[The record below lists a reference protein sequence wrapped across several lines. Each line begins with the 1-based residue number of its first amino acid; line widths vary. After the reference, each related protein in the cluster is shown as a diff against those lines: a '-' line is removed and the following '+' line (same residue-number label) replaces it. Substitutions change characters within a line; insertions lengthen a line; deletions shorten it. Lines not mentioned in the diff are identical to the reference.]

1 MGMDREI
8 APIYIRTNFEP
19 SDHLAVLVLNK
30 RIGMVTQRISTA
42 ERIAEPDYQA
52 WLRHQNAQRS
62 EIYISMNVLH
72 DWARGRTK
80 NEVAAIRH
88 VYLDL
93 DENGGRALYG
103 LSNREDVPQPSQI
116 INTSPGKW
124 QVIWRVDDFGKN
136 EAEALQKGLAR
147 EIGADPAATDCARVL
162 RLPGFYNHKY
172 GRPYPVSAA
181 PRFPVTGLIYRP
193 KDFPKFPD
201 VERDYQL
208 NLGEP
213 VKLRPGELSQ
223 SERDWAY
230 AKRALSRG
238 EPVDSIIAA
247 IAEHRRNEKPNPKY
261 YAMYTVQKA
270 AAVLA
275 HKQLRAL
282 NLAAEPE
289 R

>member
-1 MGMDREI
+1 MDREI
-8 APIYIRTNFEP
+8 AQIYIWTNFEP

-30 RIGMVTQRISTA
+30 LTGAVTQRISTA

-52 WLRHQNAQRS
+52 WLRYQNAQQS
-62 EIYISMNVLH
+62 EIYISMNALH

-93 DENGGRALYG
+93 DENGGAALDH
-103 LSNREDVPQPSQI
+103 LSNREDVPDPSQI

-124 QVIWRVDDFGKN
+124 QVIWRVDDFEKN
-136 EAEALQKGLAR
+136 EAEDLQKRLAR

-172 GRPYPVSAA
+172 GRPYPVTVA
-181 PRFPVTGLIYRP
+181 PQFPVTGLIYRP
-193 KDFPKFPD
+193 KNFPKFPHI
-201 VERDYQL
+201 EKDYRL
-208 NLGEP
+208 SLEVP
-213 VKLRPGELSQ
+213 VKPRPGQLSQ
-223 SERDWAY
+223 SEHDWAY

-238 EPVDSIIAA
+238 EPVASIIAA
-247 IAEHRRNEKPNPKY
+247 ITEHRRNEKPDPEY
-261 YAMYTVQKA
+261 YATHTVRKA
-270 AAVLA
+270 AAALA
-275 HKQLRAL
+275 NEQLRAFDL
-282 NLAAEPE
+282 PAEPE